1 MAGGVPILHLI
12 AAPFPSVWHQIGDNR
27 DALDYNTLCAW
38 ARIGQVALV
47 EYFGLL
53 KYIEPSS
60 SRKRD
65 ELVSLCLFFLKK
77 KKRVGGAKGIGEGEF
92 FFSELIDE

>member
-65 ELVSLCLFFLKK
+65 ELVSLCLFF
-77 KKRVGGAKGIGEGEF
+77 
-92 FFSELIDE
+92 